1 MIVMNAQVK
10 HDQLARFIFVVLAIW
25 AAIMWA
31 AQPVLRGAD
40 PERIV
45 IVFPVLWLI
54 ASVLLIVGQF
64 AFHAR
69 AAGSALLLSL
79 VIIEAGA
86 QLLRHDIWIA
96 QLFIFIAVILI
107 PVVTICEGVI
117 AGEHKPAAGDD
128 CE

>member
-45 IVFPVLWLI
+45 IVFPVLWLA

-64 AFHAR
+64 SFHAR

-86 QLLRHDIWIA
+86 QILKHDFWAA
-96 QLFIFIAVILI
+96 QLFILIGLILI
-107 PVVTICEGVI
+107 PVVTMCEGVI
-117 AGEHKPAAGDD
+117 ASERESTASHDH
-128 CE
+128 